1 MPSAAPHPCAEVGC
15 AALVTNASR
24 CPEHARAKQLLQ
36 DQLRG
41 SPSKRGYGRRWRV
54 TSKGFLRAHPLCQCP
69 DCDEGRKRVTA
80 ATVVDHVIPHRGDMA
95 LFWDR
100 HNWQAMAKRC
110 HDRKTW
116 RETIGGGG
124 K

>member
-1 MPSAAPHPCAEVGC
+1 MPSAAPHPCGEVGC
-15 AALVTNASR
+15 AALVTNTSR
-24 CPEHARAKQLLQ
+24 CPEHTREKQLLQ
-36 DQLRG
+36 DQHKG
-41 SPSKRGYGRRWRV
+41 SPSKRGYGRRWQA
-54 TSKGFLRAHPLCQCP
+54 TSKGFLRSHPLCQCP
-69 DCDEGRKRVTA
+69 DCDEGHKQLTA

-95 LFWDR
+95 LFWDP